1 MPGASVNTRER
12 GQEMA
17 GTDIYQL
24 LEKDHREVEQL
35 FQRILSSRG
44 EQAAGMTSPM
54 ALMNQLSQMLK
65 AHMAAE
71 ERTFYASLMENS
83 QTREIVNE
91 SRKEHEEARGLINE
105 VSASESSVLLS
116 RVQVLQ
122 QAIQHHV
129 QEEEGKLFREA
140 RQVIDQ
146 QMASQIGS
154 RFEQE
159 KSREMGMGGMAGA

>member
-1 MPGASVNTRER
+1 
-12 GQEMA
+12 MA
-17 GTDIYQL
+17 GTDIFQL

-44 EQAAGMTSPM
+44 EQTTGMGSPM
-54 ALMNQLSQMLK
+54 ALMNQLAHMLK

-71 ERTFYASLMENS
+71 ERTLYASLMDNS
-83 QTREIVNE
+83 KTREIVNE

-105 VSASESSVLLS
+105 VAASQSNVLIS
-116 RVQVLQ
+116 RVEVLQ

-129 QEEEGKLFREA
+129 QEEEGRLFREA

-159 KSREMGMGGMAGA
+159 KSREMGMGGTART